1 MARVCRPT
9 VCLIVGS
16 MSGLLDGK
24 TRLGVVRVMLRFLVD
39 YYGNEIATL
48 SDMVVLAV
56 RIADSWHGER
66 YET

>member
-1 MARVCRPT
+1 
-9 VCLIVGS
+9 